1 LVNMTRGPRAGPVE
15 PLRSSDQ
22 DEGVRAFQEKRK
34 PQWQGR

>member
-1 LVNMTRGPRAGPVE
+1 VARVPALVE